1 MKKLKIKKGYI
12 AGLLTLFLAAAGL
25 HVASAYATNV
35 IDPAEPCTLT
45 LSVPKGEEYTEELN
59 GMELHAKIY
68 QVATVDAAGEYSETS
83 EFKSLSVKDAV
94 NGDVTWEE
102 MTVKAAELAS
112 DKTPDTE
119 CTITD
124 GTGEKELN
132 SGMYLVVVESA
143 STGFYE
149 YNFNPGL
156 IALPDNQAFHSAGA
170 ENKWIYE
177 VTANLKPERSPR
189 YGSLLIQKNLD
200 NYNETM
206 KEVTFVFSIEA
217 VDENGNT
224 VYSNVVSTTHSS
236 AGTKAA
242 IADHI
247 PAGAKVTVTEVYSGA
262 GYRLV
267 SEPQQ
272 TAEISADEIV
282 TVEFDN
288 TYDHG
293 LNPGYG
299 VTNHF
304 DYDEDEG
311 WQWTQLPDNS
321 VKEE

>member
-83 EFKSLSVKDAV
+83 EFKSLSLKDAV

-102 MTVKAAELAS
+102 MTAKAAELAS

-132 SGMYLVVVESA
+132 SGIYLVVVESA

-247 PAGAKVTVTEVYSGA
+247 PAGAKVTVTEVYSG
-262 GYRLV
+262 LV
-267 SEPQQ
+267 
-272 TAEISADEIV
+272 ID
-282 TVEFDN
+282 
-288 TYDHG
+288 
-293 LNPGYG
+293 
-299 VTNHF
+299 
-304 DYDEDEG
+304 
-311 WQWTQLPDNS
+311 W
-321 VKEE
+321 